1 MGKSLVSCFFWLTV
15 YFETT
20 WISGD
25 FALSLRSHFD
35 HCGPRTTNLAEG
47 FHNSMNTCFGIPH
60 PSTRPSSIGYKNV
73 SLKYSVVRS
82 NWLEQGHQNNAC
94 LPTSRWKPTLHQPS
108 STTVSR
114 LAECSH
120 TLSLIQQPGRC
131 FTLLHI
137 RIWRTFR
144 IWLAFN
150 VTFKVRTLTDMDSQ
164 NYTCI

>member
-1 MGKSLVSCFFWLTV
+1 MVQSKHD
-15 YFETT
+15 
-20 WISGD
+20 GD
-25 FALSLRSHFD
+25 DGGGGVDAWRD
-35 HCGPRTTNLAEG
+35 EMPRTLPRDFTIVWTHVSA
-47 FHNSMNTCFGIPH
+47 FHIHQFG
-60 PSTRPSSIGYKNV
+60 RSSIGYKNV

-82 NWLEQGHQNNAC
+82 NWLQEGHQNNAC

-114 LAECSH
+114 LAEFSH

-137 RIWRTFR
+137 RIWRTCR

-150 VTFKVRTLTDMDSQ
+150 VTFKVRTLTDMDRS
-164 NYTCI
+164 